1 MSQTLKEKYQQ
12 KRLVEVQ
19 NKLKKIDTLL
29 IESHQL
35 KLINEALEENI
46 EDVQKV
52 VEKLRAI
59 ESAIEADPSKKK
71 SDLTAI
77 LTKQMDEVNA
87 AVSKEKGMLSK
98 LWQKFK
104 PSDNPVNKALVFIAA
119 LEEGFKVL
127 PTIIKNNIKD
137 VASKENA
144 DKSID
149 EILGSVE
156 GKPSPDAAQQ
166 KTLDTIQNS
175 FVKAFVTKG
184 KLASIKYDPNKD
196 GLKDFLFALT
206 SLKLETLEKLAGT
219 IKQGPQAS
227 ATADKAE
234 VTVPQQGTPNASDK
248 QAELTPQQQKAQ
260 IVAVQTAAKDAGI
273 KEEET
278 ITRFLD
284 NVMGWP
290 EGIKHPYSDTAIQ
303 VLKSY
308 AFNKA
313 KIAKGQLDGFVDGIT
328 IDQNKVKQEIEALVK
343 KAEEAKR
350 KKEEEGKAKSTSGG
364 GQIAN
369 AMMGT

>member
-1 MSQTLKEKYQQ
+1 MPQTLKEKYQQ
-12 KRLVEVQ
+12 KRVVEVQ
-19 NKLKKIDTLL
+19 NKLKKIDALL

-46 EDVQKV
+46 EDVKKV

-59 ESAIEADPSKKK
+59 ENIIEADPSKKK

-87 AVSKEKGMLSK
+87 AVNKEKGRLSK

-104 PSDNPVNKALVFIAA
+104 PSDNPVNKVLVFIAA

-127 PTIIKNNIKD
+127 PTIVKNNIKD
-137 VASKENA
+137 VAAEGNKE
-144 DKSID
+144 KSID
-149 EILGSVE
+149 EILGSIG

-175 FVKAFVTKG
+175 FIKAFVTKG

-227 ATADKAE
+227 TTADDAK
-234 VTVPQQGTPNASDK
+234 VTEPQQGTSDASGK
-248 QAELTPQQQKAQ
+248 KVELTPQQQKAQ
-260 IVAVQTAAKDAGI
+260 VVAVQTAAKEAGI
-273 KEEET
+273 TEEET
-278 ITRFLD
+278 VTRFLSD
-284 NVMGWP
+284 VMEWRDGVKNP
-290 EGIKHPYSDTAIQ
+290 NADIAIK
-303 VLKSY
+303 VLKDY
-308 AFNKA
+308 ALRK
-313 KIAKGQLDGFVDGIT
+313 KVAKGQLDGFVDGIT
-328 IDQNKVKQEIEALVK
+328 IDQNKMKSEIQSLVK
-343 KAEEAKR
+343 AAQEAKS
-350 KKEEEGKAKSTSGG
+350 KKEKEGEAKSTGG
-364 GQIAN
+364 GQIGN

>member
-1 MSQTLKEKYQQ
+1 MPQTLKEKYQQ
-12 KRLVEVQ
+12 KRVVEVQ

-52 VEKLRAI
+52 IEKLRAI
-59 ESAIEADPSKKK
+59 ENTIEADPSTKK

-87 AVSKEKGMLSK
+87 AVSKEKGTLSK

-137 VASKENA
+137 VASKDNK

-149 EILGSVE
+149 EILGLVD
-156 GKPSPDAAQQ
+156 GKTDLDAAQQ
-166 KTLDTIQNS
+166 KTLNTIQNS

-227 ATADKAE
+227 TTADKAE
-234 VTVPQQGTPNASDK
+234 VTTPQQGTKDASGK
-248 QAELTPQQQKAQ
+248 STELTPQQQKAQ

-273 KEEET
+273 SEEET
-278 ITRFLD
+278 ITRFLSNIMD
-284 NVMGWP
+284 WQDGVKNP
-290 EGIKHPYSDTAIQ
+290 NADIAIK
-303 VLKSY
+303 VLKAY
-308 AFNKA
+308 ALKNKV
-313 KIAKGQLDGFVDGIT
+313 AKGQLDGFVDGIT
-328 IDQNKVKQEIEALVK
+328 IDQNKMKSDIQALVK
-343 KAEEAKR
+343 KAEEAEK
-350 KKEEEGKAKSTSGG
+350 KKEAEKTKSAPAGG